1 MKLEDLSILYAEDE
15 EGISQTV
22 GEVLELYVNKVIYA
36 KDGQE
41 ALELYTIYKPNILLL
56 DISMPKVNGLE
67 VLKTIRETDLFT
79 PVIIMTAHTEQDYL
93 LNAVELYITKY
104 LIKPFDKHSL
114 ENALDKCLDLISKK
128 LKEVILLKE
137 NITYD
142 IKAKSIE
149 KEGKI
154 TILNKKESLLL
165 NLLLKNSPHIVSYEE
180 IEYHLWPDIAVSK
193 EAFKSLIKDLRKKTS
208 KDLIINISQTGYK
221 LEKL

>member
-56 DISMPKVNGLE
+56 DFSMPKLNGLE

-104 LIKPFDKHSL
+104 LIKPFDKHAL
-114 ENALDKCLDLISKK
+114 ENALDKCVDLISKK

>member
-1 MKLEDLSILYAEDE
+1 MKLEDLIILYAEDE

-22 GEVLELYVNKVIYA
+22 GEVLELYVNRVIYA

-41 ALELYTIYKPNILLL
+41 ALELYSIYKPNILLL
-56 DISMPKVNGLE
+56 DICMPKLNGLD

-104 LIKPFDKHSL
+104 LVKPFDKHAL
-114 ENALDKCLDLISKK
+114 EDALNKCLDLISTK
-128 LKEVILLKE
+128 LNDVILLKE

-149 KEGKI
+149 KEGKK

-165 NLLLKNSPHIVSYEE
+165 NLLLKNTPHIVSYEE
-180 IEYHLWPDIAVSK
+180 IEYHLWPDISVSK

-221 LEKL
+221 LEKS

>member
-1 MKLEDLSILYAEDE
+1 MKLEDLIILYAEDE

-22 GEVLELYVNKVIYA
+22 GEVLELYVNRVIYA

-41 ALELYTIYKPNILLL
+41 ALELYSIYKPNILLL
-56 DISMPKVNGLE
+56 DICMPKLNGLD

-104 LIKPFDKHSL
+104 LVKPFDKHAL
-114 ENALDKCLDLISKK
+114 EDALNKCLNLISTK
-128 LKEVILLKE
+128 LNDVILLKE

-149 KEGKI
+149 KEGKK

-165 NLLLKNSPHIVSYEE
+165 NLLLKNTPHIVSYEE
-180 IEYHLWPDIAVSK
+180 IEYHLWPDISVSK

-221 LEKL
+221 LEKS

>member
-56 DISMPKVNGLE
+56 DISMPKINGLE

-104 LIKPFDKHSL
+104 LIKPFDKHAL
-114 ENALDKCLDLISKK
+114 ENALDKCVDLISKK

-193 EAFKSLIKDLRKKTS
+193 EAFKSLIKDLRKKPA
-208 KDLIINISQTGYK
+208 KDLIINIYQTGYK

>member
-56 DISMPKVNGLE
+56 DISMPKINGLE

-104 LIKPFDKHSL
+104 LIKPFDKHAL
-114 ENALDKCLDLISKK
+114 ENALDKCVDLISKK